1 MSSTLPID
9 RQEAARLAD
18 EFEQRPAEDVLRWAA
33 GRFAG
38 RVVMTCSWQK
48 QSSVLVHM
56 LSEVAPDVP
65 VVEFDTGLLF
75 PETYETRDRLMS
87 RYPINFTRID
97 PELTVD
103 EQAETHGDRLW
114 ERDPDACCGI
124 RKVAPLTRALEGMD
138 AWVTGIRREQS
149 TTRHNARKIEVDERR
164 GVVKVQP
171 LADWTSRDVWRYI
184 WRHSIPYNSLHDHGY
199 PSIGCIPCTTSVT
212 GAAADERSGRWRGTG
227 KLECGLHGNG

>member
-9 RQEAARLAD
+9 REEAARLAD
-18 EFEQRPAEDVLRWAA
+18 EFEARPAEDVLRWAA
-33 GRFAG
+33 ERFAG

-56 LSEVAPDVP
+56 LSEVAPQVR

-75 PETYETRDRLMS
+75 PETYETRERLIS
-87 RYPINFTRID
+87 RYPINFTRIV

-124 RKVAPLTRALEGMD
+124 RKVAPLSRALEGMD

-149 TTRHNARKIEVDERR
+149 TTRQNARKIEVDERR

-184 WRHSIPYNSLHDHGY
+184 WRHGIPYNSLHDHGY
-199 PSIGCIPCTTSVT
+199 PSIG
-212 GAAADERSGRWRGTG
+212 
-227 KLECGLHGNG
+227 

>member
-1 MSSTLPID
+1 MSRTLPMTAVEID
-9 RQEAARLAD
+9 RVAD
-18 EFEQRPAEDVLRWAA
+18 ELEPLSAERVLEWAA
-33 GRFAG
+33 DRFG
-38 RVVMTCSWQK
+38 ERILLTCSWQK

-56 LSEVAPDVP
+56 VSEIAPSMR

-75 PETYETRDRLMS
+75 PETYETRKKLIS
-87 RYPINFTRID
+87 RYPINFERID

-103 EQAETHGDRLW
+103 EQAKEHGDRLW

-124 RKVAPLTRALEGMD
+124 RKVAPLERALEGMD

-149 TTRHNARKIEVDERR
+149 TTRQNARKIEMDERR

-184 WRHSIPYNSLHDHGY
+184 WRHSIPYNTLHDHGY
-199 PSIGCIPCTTSVT
+199 PSIGCIPCTSSAG

-227 KLECGLHGNG
+227 KVECGLHAR

>member
-1 MSSTLPID
+1 MSHTLPMS
-9 RQEAARLAD
+9 
-18 EFEQRPAEDVLRWAA
+18 PAEVAEQADRLESLSAEHVLEWAA
-33 GRFAG
+33 DRFG
-38 RVVMTCSWQK
+38 ERLLLTCSWQK

-56 LSEVAPDVP
+56 VSEIAPGVR

-75 PETYETRDRLMS
+75 PETYETRKRLIS
-87 RYPINFTRID
+87 RYPIKFERIE
-97 PELTVD
+97 PELTVS

-124 RKVAPLTRALEGMD
+124 RKVAPLEQALRGMD

-149 TTRHNARKIEVDERR
+149 TTRQNARKIELDERR

-184 WRHSIPYNSLHDHGY
+184 WRHGIPYNPLHDHGY
-199 PSIGCIPCTTSVT
+199 PSIGCIPCTTSVS
-212 GAAADERSGRWRGTG
+212 GQASDERAGRWRGTG
-227 KLECGLHGNG
+227 KVECGLHAR

>member
-9 RQEAARLAD
+9 REEAARLAAD
-18 EFEQRPAEDVLRWAA
+18 FERQPAEEVLRWAA
-33 GRFAG
+33 DRFAD
-38 RVVMTCSWQK
+38 RIVMTCSWQK

-56 LSEVAPDVP
+56 LSEVAPDMP

-75 PETYETRDRLMS
+75 PETYETRERLMS
-87 RYPINFTRID
+87 RYPIKFTRID
-97 PELTVD
+97 PELSVD
-103 EQAETHGDRLW
+103 EQADAHGDRLW

-124 RKVAPLTRALEGMD
+124 RKVAPLARALEGMD

-149 TTRHNARKIEVDERR
+149 TTRQNARKIEVDERR

-184 WRHSIPYNSLHDHGY
+184 WRHGIPYNPLHDHGY
-199 PSIGCIPCTTSVT
+199 PSIGCIPCTASVT

-227 KLECGLHGNG
+227 KLECGLHANG